1 MVIIVYN
8 KKGKRM
14 IKGRRKKRNKLLSII
29 LSATLLVG
37 MVPMDVL
44 GSGFNV
50 DQEGTTKT
58 EGSEI
63 EGTESSVATSDADPK
78 VTPSAEPEQ
87 ESPVPTESK
96 EIPDSLSNGDQETQ
110 NIPPELSARDTSQF
124 EYKINKMEF
133 HKSEIPTG
141 ETGNL
146 QFVISYSQVNQGDLP
161 EAYIL
166 LTLEQGAEYLEKAG
180 EMKNEAVESCEWTT
194 TGGTTTIKITLKK
207 DKMAGTSTE
216 LAMPVRFKNG
226 VTPNGKN
233 ATISGQLY
241 VKENDHF
248 IATGEKLEDTTT
260 AKSASN
266 WGMLTKVTPAL
277 TVFPDHEDGEEFVF
291 SEYMNGPTW
300 TFAADNKSISTESG
314 YANGALFTKK
324 LQMTAVLA
332 IPSYVYDPED
342 ENEFELDD
350 FDVTLK
356 DASGA
361 DITAVPSMGI
371 ETTTLTNLTS
381 SQSDNMYYVYGWNMQ
396 DSIQYKLYKFV
407 WNIENQANDVD
418 LRSMA
423 ATITLKRGAVK
434 VEDARIFVDSN
445 GSNSNTG
452 FGIPMISNFFVETA
466 DFGDEDSFKQV
477 GTVDKRVTDENYALS
492 RIYSRTYTN
501 NQTYR
506 EDIDIPFSKNVEGD
520 KAFDVDGNGR
530 PFFNLKDI
538 KNPLLETDDYKRE
551 SLKNFYFI
559 DGIASESEDDIWNA
573 LDLNRLE
580 TGNYAIVDGNGSY
593 DRGMMSYYRDMKVKV
608 YITTDPDPYV
618 ASDSEWQLVLVHN
631 LFVPRTDGSGL
642 YAINDGKSLTGALE
656 FQILGSDGTPTGSK
670 VGVKDIKG
678 VKFSYGT
685 DQGVV
690 PAGFQVL
697 SPPKI
702 RFQKHISGE
711 KTIKAQT
718 YINHSEL
725 HFTRFECDDAAM
737 NKDYSEKADA
747 SVYYYD
753 DTNYLVDGEK
763 TVINNTNGKL
773 FYPGDNLDY
782 TITINNT
789 TQNSKE
795 LPVNDINIIDTPEDI
810 LVKLGSFGAVLNAQY
825 KILDP
830 NGKEVSGQGGNIEGE
845 QIQEDGVYRYVF
857 KFSESDYK
865 LEENYKLQIKYSIT
879 LPTVEQID
887 TYNEGR
893 PLDEQI
899 PHAFSANNSFEIDGG
914 DEGKIINISNKYE
927 VEINVDGSKP
937 HIGVDKKALSGTIGY
952 HEGDTVDFNLT
963 LNHYAGDISQGKS
976 YVVAKD
982 VVPTGFDFSESGL
995 SLSSP
1000 EQFVA

>member
-1 MVIIVYN
+1 
-8 KKGKRM
+8 
-14 IKGRRKKRNKLLSII
+14 
-29 LSATLLVG
+29 
-37 MVPMDVL
+37 MDVL

-58 EGSEI
+58 EGPEI
-63 EGTESSVATSDADPK
+63 EGTDSSVATSDADPT
-78 VTPSAEPEQ
+78 VTPNAEPEQ
-87 ESPVPTESK
+87 ESNVPTESE
-96 EIPDSLSNGDQETQ
+96 EIPDTLSDGDQDTQ
-110 NIPPELSARDTSQF
+110 NIPPELSERDTSQF

-133 HKSEIPTG
+133 QKSEIPTG

-194 TGGTTTIKITLKK
+194 TGGKTTIKITLKK
-207 DKMAGTSTE
+207 EKMAGTSTE
-216 LAMPVRFKNG
+216 LVMPVKFKNG
-226 VTPNGKN
+226 VTPNGEN

-241 VKENDHF
+241 VKENNKF
-248 IATGEKLEDTTT
+248 IPTGEKLVDTVT

-266 WGMLTKVTPAL
+266 WEKLTKVTPAL
-277 TVFPDHEDGEEFVF
+277 TVFPDHENGEEFEF
-291 SEYMNGPTW
+291 TKYMNGPTW

-314 YANGALFTKK
+314 YENGSLFTKK
-324 LQMTAVLA
+324 LKMTAVLA

-342 ENEFELDD
+342 ENEFELKD

-361 DITAVPSMGI
+361 DMPAVPSMGV
-371 ETTTLTNLTS
+371 EQTTLENVTS
-381 SQSDNMYYVYGWNMQ
+381 SQSDNMYYVYGWSMQ
-396 DSIQYKLYKFV
+396 DSMDYKLYKFV
-407 WNIENQANDVD
+407 WNIENKANDVD
-418 LRSMA
+418 LRSMT
-423 ATITLKRGAVK
+423 ATITLKRGAIK

-445 GSNSNTG
+445 GDKTGTG

-466 DFGDEDSFKQV
+466 DLGDEDSFKQV

-501 NQTYR
+501 DQTYR

-520 KAFDVDGNGR
+520 KAFDVDKDGK
-530 PFFNLKDI
+530 PIFNLKDI

-559 DGIASESEDDIWNA
+559 DGIVSGSKDDIWSA
-573 LDLNRLE
+573 LDLYRID

-593 DRGMMSYYRDMKVKV
+593 DRGMMSYYRDLKVKV
-608 YITTDPDPYV
+608 YITTESNPYG
-618 ASDSEWQLVLVHN
+618 ASDSKWQLVLVHDI
-631 LFVPRTDGSGL
+631 FVLRDDGSGL
-642 YAINDGKSLTGALE
+642 YAINNGKSLFRAQE
-656 FQILGSDGTPTGSK
+656 FDVLGSDGIPTGSK

-685 DQGVV
+685 DQGIV

-702 RFQKHISGE
+702 RFQNHISGE

-725 HFTRFECDDAAM
+725 HYTRFECDNAAM

-753 DTNYLVDGEK
+753 DTNYLVEGEK
-763 TVINNTNGKL
+763 TVINNTNGNL

-789 TQNSKE
+789 TENSKE
-795 LPVNDINIIDTPEDI
+795 LPVNDIKIIDTPEDF
-810 LVKLGSFGAVLNAQY
+810 LVKLESFGAVLNAQY

-830 NGKEVSGQGGNIEGE
+830 NGKEVSGQGGNIKGD
-845 QIQEDGVYRYVF
+845 QIQEDGVYRYV
-857 KFSESDYK
+857 
-865 LEENYKLQIKYSIT
+865 
-879 LPTVEQID
+879 
-887 TYNEGR
+887 
-893 PLDEQI
+893 
-899 PHAFSANNSFEIDGG
+899 
-914 DEGKIINISNKYE
+914 
-927 VEINVDGSKP
+927 
-937 HIGVDKKALSGTIGY
+937 
-952 HEGDTVDFNLT
+952 
-963 LNHYAGDISQGKS
+963 
-976 YVVAKD
+976 
-982 VVPTGFDFSESGL
+982 
-995 SLSSP
+995 
-1000 EQFVA
+1000 